1 MRHPWWMNGVK
12 FSCQTS
18 CGKCCDEPG
27 GIVYLSTHDAKRI
40 SASMGLKVEDWLERD
55 CQRTLDGRYILK
67 SRESDGICIY
77 LSEEKTCNIYHNR
90 PQQCAAYPWW
100 AENLAT
106 ERSWQQTKQE
116 CPGLTAEDAIIID
129 GNTIKIHVLADRQS
143 TKGFRDWTN

>member
-1 MRHPWWMNGVK
+1 MRHPWWKNGVK
-12 FSCQTS
+12 FACQTN

-40 SASMGLKVEDWLERD
+40 SASVGLNVEDWLERD

-100 AENLAT
+100 EENLAT
-106 ERSWQQTKQE
+106 ERSWQQK
-116 CPGLTAEDAIIID
+116 
-129 GNTIKIHVLADRQS
+129 K
-143 TKGFRDWTN
+143 KY

>member
-12 FSCQTS
+12 FACQS
-18 CGKCCDEPG
+18 NCGKCCDEPG
-27 GIVYLSTHDAKRI
+27 GIVYLSKHDARRI
-40 SASMGLKVEDWLERD
+40 SSSMGLAVEEWLERD

-67 SRESDGICIY
+67 SRETDGICIY
-77 LSEEKTCNIYHNR
+77 LSEQKTCQIYENR

-100 AENLAT
+100 GENLAT
-106 ERSWQQTKQE
+106 DRSWRQTKQE

-143 TKGFRDWTN
+143 TKGFRKW